1 MQKTIEKQTYPPI
14 YAPKANHKIAIG
26 TTILSETNQ
35 IKSMSP
41 LHTGRTF
48 MNNLQQNGPNHII
61 YKPVSQPVSQP
72 SSSVNT
78 SLTNMT
84 PTVKMVNP
92 PTL

>member
-26 TTILSETNQ
+26 TTISSETSQ
-35 IKSMSP
+35 LKSMSP
-41 LHTGRTF
+41 LHTGRNF
-48 MNNLQQNGPNHII
+48 MNNLQQNGPNHIM
-61 YKPVSQPVSQP
+61 YKPVSQP
-72 SSSVNT
+72 SSSLNT
-78 SLTNMT
+78 SLTGMT

>member
-26 TTILSETNQ
+26 TTISSETNQ

-61 YKPVSQPVSQP
+61 YKPVSQP

-78 SLTNMT
+78 SLTGMT

-92 PTL
+92 PIL